1 LADGEKVSSRERPL
15 NTNSIQALTDLS
27 QPVDPN
33 VFISITEISKTE
45 RLSIGD
51 KMEAIVVRTDELE
64 GLKLVKH
71 HHKDSYY
78 YKVEWS
84 DNKFSILIP
93 CSDHM
98 L

>member
-1 LADGEKVSSRERPL
+1 MAYCEKVSSRECPL

-33 VFISITEISKTE
+33 VYISITTISETE
-45 RLSIGD
+45 SLSIGD
-51 KMEAIVVRTDELE
+51 KMEAIAVRTDELE
-64 GLKLVKH
+64 GLKLVKQH
-71 HHKDSYY
+71 HQDSYY
-78 YKVEWS
+78 YKVEWA

>member
-1 LADGEKVSSRERPL
+1 MAFGDKVSLRERPL
-15 NTNSIQALTDLS
+15 STNSIQALTDLS
-27 QPVDPN
+27 QPIDPN
-33 VFISITEISKTE
+33 VFISITAISETE
-45 RLSIGD
+45 SLGIGE
-51 KMEAIVVRTDELE
+51 KMTAIAVRTDRLE

-71 HHKDSYY
+71 PHQDSYY

-84 DNKFSILIP
+84 ENKFSILIP